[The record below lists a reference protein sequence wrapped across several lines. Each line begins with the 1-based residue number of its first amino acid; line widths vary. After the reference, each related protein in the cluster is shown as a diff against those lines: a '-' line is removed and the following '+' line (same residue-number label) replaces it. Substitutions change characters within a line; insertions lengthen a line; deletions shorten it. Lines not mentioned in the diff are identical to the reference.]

1 MQDSASFWTAIK
13 NLDEQLSK
21 APDSF
26 CFARLSSVYLKAGLI
41 DDALHVAREGSAKHP
56 DYLAGQRALSKA
68 CHAKGLNDEA
78 LAALQRIVVGIPE
91 DIPSQKLL
99 GRLLIEAGDQGSAI
113 QVFRIALEFAPDDVE
128 CRLQLESLE
137 RSAGTVEYAF
147 ISDDGGEDNKYDEY
161 DENDENDEEIIEDLE
176 ILDEFDEDYS
186 ETEPLV
192 PETAHDPLSTATL
205 AELYVKQG
213 FINQALEIYRTILN
227 DYPTDQAIAERVAEL
242 EAALTESA
250 GKPDDTVEEEDDEVP
265 VLSTPAE
272 DFFQA
277 TAPILVPEPD
287 TLPLFES
294 HHACTDVSA
303 FESSAPAV
311 PLQGIADNAR
321 ATLDGW
327 LENIRRIKSCR

>member
-13 NLDEQLSK
+13 TLEEQLSK

-41 DDALHVAREGSAKHP
+41 DDALHVAREGIAKHP
-56 DYLAGQRALSKA
+56 DYLAGLRALSTA

-78 LAALQRIVVGIPE
+78 LAALQRIVVAIPE

-99 GRLLIEAGDQGSAI
+99 GRLLVEAGDQESAL
-113 QVFRIALEFAPDDVE
+113 QVFRIALQFAPDDVE

-137 RSAGTVEYAF
+137 RSAVAAECAF
-147 ISDDGGEDNKYDEY
+147 ISDDVDEDNEFDEY

-176 ILDEFDEDYS
+176 ILEEFDEEYL

-192 PETAHDPLSTATL
+192 PETAYDPLLTATL

-213 FINQALEIYRTILN
+213 YINKALEIYRTILN
-227 DYPTDQAIAERVAEL
+227 DNPMDQAIEVRVAEL
-242 EAALTESA
+242 EAALTESV
-250 GKPDDTVEEEDDEVP
+250 GKSDDTVEEEDDEVP
-265 VLSTPAE
+265 ALRTPAE

-277 TAPILVPEPD
+277 TAPISVPEPD

-294 HHACTDVSA
+294 HQAWADVSA

>member
-13 NLDEQLSK
+13 TLEEQLSK

-41 DDALHVAREGSAKHP
+41 DDALHVAREGIAKHP
-56 DYLAGQRALSKA
+56 DYLAGQRALSTA

-78 LAALQRIVVGIPE
+78 LAALQRIVVAIPE

-99 GRLLIEAGDQGSAI
+99 GRLLVEAGDQDSAL
-113 QVFRIALEFAPDDVE
+113 QVFRIALEFAPEDVE

-137 RSAGTVEYAF
+137 RSAEAAECAS
-147 ISDDGGEDNKYDEY
+147 ISEDGDEENGYDEY
-161 DENDENDEEIIEDLE
+161 DENDEEIIEDLE
-176 ILDEFDEDYS
+176 ILEEFDEEFS

-192 PETAHDPLSTATL
+192 PDTAHDPLLTATL

-213 FINQALEIYRTILN
+213 YINKALEIYRAILN
-227 DYPTDQAIAERVAEL
+227 DNPMDQAIKERVAEL
-242 EAALTESA
+242 EAALTESLEI
-250 GKPDDTVEEEDDEVP
+250 PDDTVE
-265 VLSTPAE
+265 
-272 DFFQA
+272 
-277 TAPILVPEPD
+277 
-287 TLPLFES
+287 
-294 HHACTDVSA
+294 
-303 FESSAPAV
+303 FESSTLAV